1 MRDVENIQPENP
13 DQGFQFPGTF
23 TITAMGNAEAVLES
37 KVPEILRQL
46 GRRVHIDRMKTRP
59 SSKGNYMAV
68 TVDFDCARRE
78 EYDEAHAALRA
89 DPDIR
94 YTL

>member
-1 MRDVENIQPENP
+1 MRDVDDIQPDQPE
-13 DQGFQFPGTF
+13 QGFQFPGTF

-37 KVPEILRQL
+37 KVPEILRKL

-68 TVDFDCARRE
+68 TVDFDCDRRE